1 MYLIMGRKW
10 ATEGSIGLNL
20 YPVPASSWVLYI
32 VYTASI
38 SYCGAVYLIKSSFAQ
53 EYYLQGS
60 SSNIVQNIVQ
70 CTPSL
75 NITELVLNYPVSLNP
90 QKNYNFSKILKQI
103 TSTVKKMYSCFFKHS
118 LKVLYHMTEKTSRYL
133 YITAFN
139 SQYLL
144 HN

>member
-38 SYCGAVYLIKSSFAQ
+38 SYCGAVYLIKSSFSQ

-60 SSNIVQNIVQ
+60 SSNIVQ

-103 TSTVKKMYSCFFKHS
+103 TSTVKKNVFMFF
-118 LKVLYHMTEKTSRYL
+118 
-133 YITAFN
+133 
-139 SQYLL
+139 
-144 HN
+144 

>member
-1 MYLIMGRKW
+1 M
-10 ATEGSIGLNL
+10 
-20 YPVPASSWVLYI
+20 PASSWVLYI

-38 SYCGAVYLIKSSFAQ
+38 SYCGAVYLFKSSFAQ

-103 TSTVKKMYSCFFKHS
+103 TSTVKKKMYSCFFKHS
-118 LKVLYHMTEKTSRYL
+118 LKVLYHMTEKHLGTSTSL
-133 YITAFN
+133 LLIHNTCYIIKSSELFTIYKKLCLPIL
-139 SQYLL
+139 S
-144 HN
+144 